1 MCRLFAL
8 FANERTSVR
17 VSLIEAENNLRSQSC
32 CDSRNETHHDGWGI
46 GYCAAGKIRRLRST
60 RPASRDPRYAR
71 VVDMIRASVVV
82 AHVRD
87 ASMGPVTIQNS
98 HPFRHGRWLF
108 AHNGTMAGFPAVRR
122 QIRAAIP
129 GDLRSRIRGQTD
141 SEHAFYLLLGN
152 LRTITGNISAPCP
165 PDAVCQAMSQSIR
178 FLQPLCRQAN
188 EPSHF
193 NFVLTD
199 GEMLAASRWGHT
211 LSFVERPT
219 RNGILPDRPA
229 RPSSGYRAVA
239 VASEPTTAEHWTAVP
254 ERSILC
260 VSHDV
265 TASIVP
271 IA

>member
-8 FANERTSVR
+8 FANQPTTVATS
-17 VSLIEAENNLRSQSC
+17 LMEAENNLRSQSC
-32 CDSRNETHHDGWGI
+32 CDSRNEAHHDGWGI
-46 GYCAAGKIRRLRST
+46 GYRSAGTIHRVRST
-60 RPASRDPRYAR
+60 RPASRDPRYRR
-71 VVDMIRASVVV
+71 VVDMIRVSALV

-108 AHNGTMAGFPAVRR
+108 AHNGTLAGFPAARR

-129 GDLRSRIRGQTD
+129 ADLRKRIRGQTD
-141 SEHAFYLLLGN
+141 SEHAFYLLLAN
-152 LRTITGNISAPCP
+152 LRTITGNINAPCP
-165 PDAVCQAMSQSIR
+165 PDAVCQAISQCVQY
-178 FLQPLCRQAN
+178 LQLLCHQTK

-193 NFVLTD
+193 NFVLTN
-199 GEMLAASRWGHT
+199 GAMLAASRWGHT
-211 LSFVERPT
+211 LWFVERHSG
-219 RNGILPDRPA
+219 NGILSDKPA
-229 RPSSGYRAVA
+229 RPSAGYRAVA
-239 VASEPTTAEHWTAVP
+239 VASEPTTAENWTAVP

-260 VSHDV
+260 VSRYV